1 MFRLLIVPAQVSIMI
16 ALRSGSVIVLPVIV
30 TVPSIVLSLAP
41 ERSTNAIAFTS
52 KSPAIEA
59 VPVVST
65 LLLVKREIGDAET
78 IDAVLRR
85 IVDVHL
91 VEHDVAC
98 ARSARC
104 RSSRSESCRLS
115 CCWRNRHRR

>member
-1 MFRLLIVPAQVSIMI
+1 MPPDMVLFEIFTLLIVPAQVSIVM

-41 ERSTNAIAFTS
+41 ERSTNAMAFTS

-65 LLLVKREIGDAET
+65 VLLVKLKFVTSKPSMPFCVMSWMLIWSSTTSRVLVSEIPT
-78 IDAVLRR
+78 
-85 IVDVHL
+85 
-91 VEHDVAC
+91 VAF
-98 ARSARC
+98 
-104 RSSRSESCRLS
+104 
-115 CCWRNRHRR
+115 